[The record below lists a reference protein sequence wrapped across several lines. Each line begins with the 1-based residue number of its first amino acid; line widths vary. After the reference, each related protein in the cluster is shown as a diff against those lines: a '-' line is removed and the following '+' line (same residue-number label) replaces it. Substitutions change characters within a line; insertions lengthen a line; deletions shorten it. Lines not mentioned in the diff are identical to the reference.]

1 MKHSDGIEMDFSR
14 QRQQTA
20 DIIHTRC
27 LEMLN
32 DLMVISVLD
41 WPLPPPPIVDSE
53 FPLIEPEST
62 TQVIEQVEGLFK
74 VDRAKFNSL
83 LDECRESMIPH
94 RLSLTSDPD
103 KEGEK
108 WLLRR
113 LVEVARRILFGVC
126 EGWLAMA
133 LDRDAPDVT
142 RWYTGIALANGLCT
156 QGDGL
161 AENRG
166 YHILE
171 SIAMTSQPGRWP
183 TRPLSGP
190 HQLDWN
196 QQNSSDINIDE
207 ESGGIDAAH
216 WLLDSLEQ
224 GNDERKVLLVKW
236 MRLMLER
243 PILVEKM
250 ALPNRFEQMVRSQ
263 PELVAAELV
272 SCVPRLLEVNTESGL
287 MVLTALQTR
296 LESRVSIALA
306 DILPHL
312 LRASLDVGLASLD
325 QLADS
330 EDSGARSAATAA
342 LKELA
347 TIDSEAFLS
356 RIKKPATDEDPGIR
370 RLFIQ
375 TCIRD
380 YLELDRVDSQDILV
394 PLWLENDEVA
404 GVRMRELLLRM
415 QDVDTESFA
424 IIGNMIHT
432 NSANS
437 LDKFWSV
444 LDVRNPERAEAW
456 KAHITGQGPI
466 PEPLN

>member
-1 MKHSDGIEMDFSR
+1 MDSSR

-20 DIIHTRC
+20 EIIHTRC
-27 LEMLN
+27 LEMLS
-32 DLMVISVLD
+32 DLMVVSVLN
-41 WPLPPPPIVDSE
+41 WPLPPPAIVDSE
-53 FPLIEPEST
+53 LPTVEPESA
-62 TQVIEQVEGLFK
+62 TQIIEQVEGLFM

-83 LDECRESMIPH
+83 LEECRESMIPH

-113 LVEVARRILFGVC
+113 LIEVARRILFGVC

-133 LDRDAPDVT
+133 LDKDAPDVT
-142 RWYTGIALANGLCT
+142 RWYTGIALANGLFT

-171 SIAMTSQPGRWP
+171 SIAMTHPPGRWP
-183 TRPLSGP
+183 TRPLSGS

-196 QQNSSDINIDE
+196 KQDSGELNIDE
-207 ESGGIDAAH
+207 NSGGIDAAH
-216 WLLDSLEQ
+216 WLLDALDQ
-224 GNDERKVLLVKW
+224 GSDERKVLLVKW

-272 SCVPRLLEVNTESGL
+272 SCVPRLLEVNPESGL
-287 MVLTALQTR
+287 LVLTALQTR
-296 LESRVSIALA
+296 LEPHVSFALA
-306 DILPHL
+306 DILPSL
-312 LRASLDVGLASLD
+312 LRTSLEVGLAALD
-325 QLADS
+325 QLANS
-330 EDSGARSAATAA
+330 EDPGARSAGTAA

-356 RIKKPATDEDPGIR
+356 RIKKSATDEDPGIR

-375 TCIRD
+375 TCLRD
-380 YLELDRVDSQDILV
+380 YLELDRIDSLDILV
-394 PLWLENDEVA
+394 PLWLEDDEVA
-404 GVRMRELLLRM
+404 GIRMRELLLRM
-415 QDVDTESFA
+415 QDVDIESFA
-424 IIGNMIHT
+424 IIGKMIHT
-432 NSANS
+432 KSATS
-437 LDKFWSV
+437 LEKFWSV
-444 LDVRNPERAEAW
+444 LEVRNHERALAW
-456 KAHITGQGPI
+456 KTHIIDQGPI
-466 PEPLN
+466 PEPLL

>member
-1 MKHSDGIEMDFSR
+1 
-14 QRQQTA
+14 
-20 DIIHTRC
+20 
-27 LEMLN
+27 
-32 DLMVISVLD
+32 
-41 WPLPPPPIVDSE
+41 
-53 FPLIEPEST
+53 
-62 TQVIEQVEGLFK
+62 
-74 VDRAKFNSL
+74 
-83 LDECRESMIPH
+83 
-94 RLSLTSDPD
+94 
-103 KEGEK
+103 
-108 WLLRR
+108 
-113 LVEVARRILFGVC
+113 
-126 EGWLAMA
+126 
-133 LDRDAPDVT
+133 
-142 RWYTGIALANGLCT
+142 
-156 QGDGL
+156 
-161 AENRG
+161 
-166 YHILE
+166 
-171 SIAMTSQPGRWP
+171 
-183 TRPLSGP
+183 
-190 HQLDWN
+190 
-196 QQNSSDINIDE
+196 
-207 ESGGIDAAH
+207 
-216 WLLDSLEQ
+216 
-224 GNDERKVLLVKW
+224 
-236 MRLMLER
+236 MLER

-296 LESRVSIALA
+296 VESRVNIALA

-356 RIKKPATDEDPGIR
+356 RIKKSATDEDSGIR

-432 NSANS
+432 KSANS

-444 LDVRNPERAEAW
+444 LEVRNPERAEAW